1 MIFAHRGESWFY
13 PENTILSFKK
23 GILSNCD
30 GIELDVHKTKDNKLV
45 VIHDEKVDRTYFGN
59 GYIKDYTLKELQRLK
74 NRNLLFYFNKETYIP
89 ILKEV
94 LSLVKKS
101 KVFLNIEI
109 KNNKIEYKNIE
120 EDVIN
125 LIKKYNLID
134 KVILSS
140 FNHKSMLKCKEIC
153 KDIKTGLLYSKPIDN
168 IISYGKEYKT
178 DALHPSFKIVN
189 KEYIENAHKN
199 NIKVNVYT
207 VNNVSKAKEL
217 LNWNVDGIITNYPK
231 KMKKLWH

>member
-1 MIFAHRGESWFY
+1 M
-13 PENTILSFKK
+13 
-23 GILSNCD
+23 
-30 GIELDVHKTKDNKLV
+30 
-45 VIHDEKVDRTYFGN
+45 
-59 GYIKDYTLKELQRLK
+59 
-74 NRNLLFYFNKETYIP
+74 
-89 ILKEV
+89 
-94 LSLVKKS
+94 
-101 KVFLNIEI
+101 
-109 KNNKIEYKNIE
+109 
-120 EDVIN
+120 N

>member
-89 ILKEV
+89 ILEEV

-125 LIKKYNLID
+125 LIKK
-134 KVILSS
+134 
-140 FNHKSMLKCKEIC
+140 
-153 KDIKTGLLYSKPIDN
+153 
-168 IISYGKEYKT
+168 
-178 DALHPSFKIVN
+178 
-189 KEYIENAHKN
+189 
-199 NIKVNVYT
+199 
-207 VNNVSKAKEL
+207 
-217 LNWNVDGIITNYPK
+217 
-231 KMKKLWH
+231 

>member
-1 MIFAHRGESWFY
+1 M
-13 PENTILSFKK
+13 
-23 GILSNCD
+23 
-30 GIELDVHKTKDNKLV
+30 
-45 VIHDEKVDRTYFGN
+45 
-59 GYIKDYTLKELQRLK
+59 
-74 NRNLLFYFNKETYIP
+74 
-89 ILKEV
+89 
-94 LSLVKKS
+94 KKS

-207 VNNVSKAKEL
+207 VNNVSKSK
-217 LNWNVDGIITNYPK
+217 GII
-231 KMKKLWH
+231 KLECGWYNNKLS